1 MPAPLAAASGMN
13 ALAHC
18 AEALWSARR
27 NPMTSALAAEGARR
41 LLGSLPGAV
50 DDPNDVEAH
59 AENLLGA
66 CLAGTA
72 LAQTGTGVHHRTCH
86 VLAGDWGLPHAQTHA
101 VVLPWAAAL
110 VTACEPD
117 AAQALRSL
125 LGGGGGLATA
135 LYALARRLDL
145 PSSLRELGLPEA
157 DVDEAVR
164 RVVEALREDP
174 VGSDADAVR
183 RMVVGA
189 WRGEAPA

>member
-1 MPAPLAAASGMN
+1 MPAQLAAASGMN

-41 LLGSLPGAV
+41 LVGSLPRAV
-50 DDPNDVEAH
+50 DDPGDVEAH
-59 AENLLGA
+59 SENLVGA

-86 VLAGDWGLPHAQTHA
+86 VLAGDWGLRHAETHA
-101 VVLPWAAAL
+101 VVLPHAAAL
-110 VTACEPD
+110 VTGREPD

-125 LGGGGGLATA
+125 LGGRDGLAIS
-135 LYALARRLDL
+135 LYAFARRLEV
-145 PSSLRELGLPEA
+145 PASLQQLGLVEA
-157 DVDEAVR
+157 ELEEAVR
-164 RVVEALREDP
+164 RVVEALRADP
-174 VGSDADAVR
+174 FGSDAGAVR